1 MIAHRSETM
10 NIGQS
15 PDAPILSDIWIAVDV
30 YSIRNNSPK
39 PLPVSSVLD
48 DYFPF
53 NENTTILSDWL
64 PDQKKSQQM
73 E

>member
-1 MIAHRSETM
+1 M

-15 PDAPILSDIWIAVDV
+15 PDAPILLDIRIAVDV
-30 YSIRNNSPK
+30 YSIQNNSPK
-39 PLPVSSVLD
+39 PQRFSFVPD
-48 DYFPF
+48 DYVPS